1 MPRIWSE
8 HFDWTKHHNQM
19 PEVESFAPEQN
30 RAPTLIPRLVYFVSV
45 CSFTFEF
52 HSIKQIQ
59 TCLDYY
65 SRKIQPSSRY
75 TVGAADHAESQRWF
89 ERAPLFLREERKRQQ
104 VVKALENALVTF
116 HSKTTKRT
124 NK

>member
-1 MPRIWSE
+1 MSRIWSE
-8 HFDWTKHHNQM
+8 HFDWTKHQNQM
-19 PEVESFAPEQN
+19 PEVERFVPEQN
-30 RAPTLIPRLVYFVSV
+30 RAPTLIPRLIYFVSV

-65 SRKIQPSSRY
+65 SRKIQPSSREKI
-75 TVGAADHAESQRWF
+75 GAADHWECQRWF

-104 VVKALENALVTF
+104 VVKALEQALAKF
-116 HSKTTKRT
+116 NSKST
-124 NK
+124 NSSKK